1 MDKREYQVNKIFQHL
16 HREQIV
22 EPGLALVFREPTYT
36 YYSPYHLIINMGWEE
51 IAADTT
57 TKFPHINYLLHE
69 VGHHLH
75 HIHFTADFDLKA
87 ELKEMY
93 YDDINAIE
101 DYEARR
107 NAYQLLPLEVEANE
121 IAAELFKQVVDDW
134 ETIFG
139 IPFSE
144 DQIV

>member
-1 MDKREYQVNKIFQHL
+1 MNQKEYQVKKIFKHL
-16 HREQIV
+16 KKEEIV
-22 EPGLALVFREPTYT
+22 EQNLTLQFRNREYT
-36 YYSPYHLIINMGWEE
+36 YYSPYHLIINIGWDE

-57 TKFPHINYLLHE
+57 TEFAHINYLLHE

-75 HIHFTADFDLKA
+75 HIHFTEDFDLKA
-87 ELKEMY
+87 ELKELY

-121 IAAELFKQVVDDW
+121 IADELFKQVVGDW
-134 ETIFG
+134 KIMFG
-139 IPFSE
+139 VPFTE
-144 DQIV
+144 DQII

>member
-1 MDKREYQVNKIFQHL
+1 MNKQEYQIQKIFQHL
-16 HREQIV
+16 QNEDIV
-22 EPGLALVFREPTYT
+22 EPELTLQFDNREYT
-36 YYSPYHLIINMGWEE
+36 YYSPYYMIVNIGWDE

-57 TKFPHINYLLHE
+57 TKFAHINYLLHE

-75 HIHFTADFDLKA
+75 HIHFTEDFDLKA
-87 ELKEMY
+87 ELKELY

-121 IAAELFKQVVDDW
+121 IAAELFEQIKQDW
-134 ETIFG
+134 QIIFG
-139 IPFSE
+139 VSFSE
-144 DQIV
+144 DQIK